1 MFYEEERQKAKAREI
16 YGKKHDPMT
25 NWSGG
30 SEEGTTRKLLAK
42 KAGVGEG
49 SIQRILA
56 VYRNRPDLFKRDD
69 LKRGQKAALVIR
81 LFYEEMTQEAK
92 ANSLANLK
100 QNTDSANLHTREMGK
115 DVAEILGIQSRKKQ
129 ALGTGQ

>member
-1 MFYEEERQKAKAREI
+1 REMQGARTDLTFLPN
-16 YGKKHDPMT
+16 GKKVNTYKM
-25 NWSGG
+25 
-30 SEEGTTRKLLAK
+30 LAK
-42 KAGVGEG
+42 KAGVGQG
-49 SIQRILA
+49 SIGRLIP

-100 QNTDSANLHTREMGK
+100 QNTDSANLHTREMSGE
-115 DVAEILGIQSRKKQ
+115 VADKLAKK
-129 ALGTGQ
+129 AGMSKRNLYFLLAVYRNRPDLFELV